1 MMEDRKIKK
10 AEKMTRGRGGGERHF
25 LITSVLTHLSM
36 AVPLG

>member
-10 AEKMTRGRGGGERHF
+10 AEKMMGGGNRHV
-25 LITSVLTHLSM
+25 LITSVVTHLSM